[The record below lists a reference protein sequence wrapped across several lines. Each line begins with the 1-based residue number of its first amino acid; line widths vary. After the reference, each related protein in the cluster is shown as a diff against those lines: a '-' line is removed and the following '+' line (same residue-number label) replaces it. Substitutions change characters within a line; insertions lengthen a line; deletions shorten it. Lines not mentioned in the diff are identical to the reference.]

1 MLRFGHI
8 EIFVTDVKRAQEF
21 YTGILGFD
29 LVDTQDDQFVW
40 LRAGEME
47 LLLRP
52 GSPPKSPLTYR
63 EAASAVV
70 LYTHD
75 LAATKERLEV
85 RGLRFLGTD
94 GSPGCL
100 TFQDPEGNWLQLVN
114 PDDH

>member
-1 MLRFGHI
+1 MLRFGHV
-8 EIFVTDVKRAQEF
+8 EIFVTDVKRAQVF
-21 YTGILGFD
+21 YTEVLGLD
-29 LVDTQDDQFVW
+29 LIDVQDDQFVW
-40 LRAGEME
+40 LRAGAVE

-52 GSPPKSPLTYR
+52 GNPPSSALTYR
-63 EAASAVV
+63 DSASAVV
-70 LYTHD
+70 LYTD
-75 LAATKERLEV
+75 NLSATKERLEM